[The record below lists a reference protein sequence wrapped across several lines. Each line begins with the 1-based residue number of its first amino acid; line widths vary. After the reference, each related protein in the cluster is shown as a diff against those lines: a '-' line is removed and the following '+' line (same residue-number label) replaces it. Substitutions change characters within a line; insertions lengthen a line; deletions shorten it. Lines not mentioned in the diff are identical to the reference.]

1 MNGLFF
7 FDRMEF
13 NSSMKRLIYPYFTLI
28 YLVLGS
34 TLLAWVPF
42 LSNFLAVYGNYDGP
56 LYIVVA
62 KTFYN
67 PSAIQNLQVGL
78 NLHQEYFAAHLPLYP
93 AFIALIGPVVGYL
106 RAMILVNVA
115 ATIALAFTLH
125 FFIKDLNL
133 SKKPLLLTGIFLFL
147 PRFLVLRSIGSPESL
162 FMLCIL
168 GSLYFFERNKILL
181 ASIIGALAVAT
192 KLPGVLLFV
201 AFGLVYL
208 ERFVKNRE
216 FEWKSLY
223 ILLIPMGMIAVFGLY
238 AVQYGDFFAYF
249 HTHAVVP
256 LVSPYAVFNAAAKWV
271 GTIWLEDAVLYFILY
286 ACTLVMLKDTHY
298 RSLFYFA
305 LTFFVA
311 TTFVQHRDI
320 ARYSLPLW
328 PLAVIAF
335 ERMLTS
341 KKFALA
347 ALIVLP
353 AIYLYAWNFIGHN
366 VAPIANW
373 KPFL

>member
-1 MNGLFF
+1 
-7 FDRMEF
+7 
-13 NSSMKRLIYPYFTLI
+13 MKRLIYPYFTLL

-34 TLLAWVPF
+34 TLVAWLPF

-93 AFIALIGPVVGYL
+93 AFIAIIGPVVGYL
-106 RAMILVNVA
+106 RAMIMVNVA
-115 ATIALAFTLH
+115 ATISLAFLLH
-125 FFIKDLNL
+125 FMVKDLNL
-133 SKKPLLLTGIFLFL
+133 SKKPLLLIAAFLFL
-147 PRFLVLRSIGSPESL
+147 PRFLVVRSIGSPESL

-168 GSLYFFERNKILL
+168 GSLYLFERNKILL
-181 ASIIGALAVAT
+181 ASIVGALAVAT
-192 KLPGVLLFV
+192 KLPGILLFV
-201 AFGLVYL
+201 AFGLVFI
-208 ERFVKNRE
+208 ERYVKNRE
-216 FEWKSLY
+216 FDWKSLY
-223 ILLIPMGMIAVFGLY
+223 ILIIPLGLVGVFGIY
-238 AVQYGDFFAYF
+238 AAQYKDFFAYF
-249 HTHAVVP
+249 HTNAVVP
-256 LVSPYAVFNAAAKWV
+256 LVSPYAVFNFASKWV
-271 GTIWLEDAVLYFILY
+271 GTIWLEDALFYFALY
-286 ACTLVMLKDTHY
+286 AGAIVILKDTHY

-311 TTFVQHRDI
+311 TTFVEHRDI

-328 PLAVIAF
+328 PIALIAF
-335 ERMLTS
+335 ERVITS
-341 KKFALA
+341 KKFMLA

-366 VAPIANW
+366 VAPIADW
-373 KPFL
+373 KAFL